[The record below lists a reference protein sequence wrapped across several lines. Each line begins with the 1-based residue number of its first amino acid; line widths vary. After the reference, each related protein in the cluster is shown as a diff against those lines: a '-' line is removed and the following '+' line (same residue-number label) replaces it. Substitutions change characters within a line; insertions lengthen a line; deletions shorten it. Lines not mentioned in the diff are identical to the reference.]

1 MKKLN
6 KYWLFSLLGTLLVS
20 SYPIYMGIKV
30 IYYMSTDGNVPKE
43 NFPKYII
50 PYTPI
55 AIALLFAVIFMPL
68 IIRLAKKFAVICAS
82 VCSLGVFLLAEL
94 LFESKVIVTATVQ
107 TTLESWQ
114 MFMCYVPPTQY
125 ETRAWTAIDVLMGEY
140 SPWFKLHFYLISAII
155 IIAVINVLYGFATAD
170 KSKYRALTFQAAS
183 ALDLIGL
190 SILACFTA
198 FFRDGELTV
207 APISAILMAVF
218 FISLGATA
226 GIFTATFLTKKKKAV
241 SVLVPTLTASAVTI
255 LMYIGEMCLLSGN
268 LYILGKGFFFEP
280 TPFIVFSI
288 ADILII
294 FLSGILT
301 FLVCKIINKYPYTKK
316 SSQ

>member
-1 MKKLN
+1 MKKLYG
-6 KYWLFSLLGTLLVS
+6 YWLTALLGTMLVS
-20 SYPIYMGIKV
+20 AYPIYMGVKV
-30 IYYMSTDGNVPKE
+30 IDLMCTVGNVPKE

-55 AIALLFAVIFMPL
+55 VIALLFAVAFMPL
-68 IIRLAKKFAVICAS
+68 IIKLTKRFSVLCAS
-82 VCSLGVFLLAEL
+82 VCSLGVFLASEL
-94 LFESKVIVTATVQ
+94 LFESKVIVADKVM

-114 MFMCYVPPTQY
+114 MVMCYVSPDMY
-125 ETRAWTAIDVLMGEY
+125 ETRTWTAIDVLIGEY
-140 SPWFKLHFYLISAII
+140 SPTFKLHFYMISAII
-155 IIAVINVLYGFATAD
+155 IIAVINVIYGFALSD
-170 KSKYRALTFQAAS
+170 KSKYKALILQAAS

-207 APISAILMAVF
+207 APISAILMALF

-226 GIFTATFLTKKKKAV
+226 GIYVATFLTKKKKAL
-241 SVLVPTLTASAVTI
+241 SVLVPSLVASAVTL

-268 LYILGKGFFFEP
+268 LYILGKGFLFEP
-280 TPFIVFSI
+280 IPLIVLSI

-294 FLSGILT
+294 ISSGLLT
-301 FLVCKIINKYPYTKK
+301 T
-316 SSQ
+316 

>member
-6 KYWLFSLLGTLLVS
+6 IYWLFVLWGTLLAS
-20 SYPIYMGIKV
+20 SYPIYMGFKV
-30 IYYMSTDGNVPKE
+30 IYHMSTEGSVPKE

-68 IIRLAKKFAVICAS
+68 IIKLTKKFATLCTS
-82 VCSLGVFLLAEL
+82 VCSLGVFLTAEL
-94 LFESKVIVTATVQ
+94 LFESKVIVTDTVE

-114 MFMCYVPPTQY
+114 MYMCYIPPTQY
-125 ETRAWTAIDVLMGEY
+125 ETRSWTAIDVLMGEY
-140 SPWFKLHFYLISAII
+140 SPWFKLHFYLISAVI

-170 KSKYRALTFQAAS
+170 KSRYRALTLQAAS
-183 ALDLIGL
+183 AVDLLGL

-207 APISAILMAVF
+207 SPVSAILMAIF
-218 FISLGATA
+218 FITLGATA
-226 GIFTATFLTKKKKAV
+226 GIFTATFLTKKNKTL
-241 SVLVPTLTASAVTI
+241 SVLVPSVIASAVTL

-268 LYILGKGFFFEP
+268 LYILGNGFLFEP
-280 TPFIVFSI
+280 LPYIVLSV
-288 ADILII
+288 ADILIVI
-294 FLSGILT
+294 LSGLLT
-301 FLVCKIINKYPYTKK
+301 ALACKIIIKK
-316 SSQ
+316 EDF